1 MQATTRFR
9 SKPTSAGLVS
19 DQYSVP
25 APCNGRDTMD
35 VEWLDAI
42 AAGLKVEDQ
51 TTHQHLQHDTVG
63 YDKIE
68 NSSDN
73 AATINNYKW

>member
-1 MQATTRFR
+1 
-9 SKPTSAGLVS
+9 
-19 DQYSVP
+19 
-25 APCNGRDTMD
+25 MD
-35 VEWLDAI
+35 VECLDAI